1 MDLIEYL
8 AKTSILTANIV
19 IGTLLIIFFSLKML
33 LKYTDIGTEK
43 KKEKDKSDRIF
54 NSKSEQTNKED
65 IGFIYKKP
73 KIETSFGD
81 RRIGEIDDN
90 PTQT

>member
-1 MDLIEYL
+1 
-8 AKTSILTANIV
+8 
-19 IGTLLIIFFSLKML
+19 ML
-33 LKYTDIGTEK
+33 LKYTDIGIEK

-54 NSKSEQTNKED
+54 NNKSEQMSKED

>member
-1 MDLIEYL
+1 MD
-8 AKTSILTANIV
+8 
-19 IGTLLIIFFSLKML
+19 
-33 LKYTDIGTEK
+33 
-43 KKEKDKSDRIF
+43 
-54 NSKSEQTNKED
+54 SKSEQINKED